1 MKRDFL
7 KDLGIEGDAIK
18 QIMDENGKD
27 VEEAKKG
34 IEDLKQ
40 QIASKDTEISGLREQ
55 IAQRDADIEALRS
68 ASADNESLKTQLSE
82 LQTKYSTDTADLQQK
97 LKDQQTEFE
106 TSKATEAFFDGVE
119 FSSQLARE
127 AAISQFRAKAFKL
140 ENGTFQGGKEWLE
153 ELRKNSPDAFK
164 PAEPDPAD
172 PSPRQPIFTKNIN
185 NPAPAP
191 SSGGNPFVGGWN
203 FQQVRNFD
211 KSKE

>member
-7 KDLGIEGDAIK
+7 RDLGGRGRCDRA
-18 QIMDENGKD
+18 DYG
-27 VEEAKKG
+27 
-34 IEDLKQ
+34 
-40 QIASKDTEISGLREQ
+40 SKRQGY
-55 IAQRDADIEALRS
+55 RDAKRGSMISNSRLRRKTRKFPALKSKLLKETPILRHCELHPLITNRS
-68 ASADNESLKTQLSE
+68 KRSSPSCRRSIPPT
-82 LQTKYSTDTADLQQK
+82 TADLQQK

-127 AAISQFRAKAFKL
+127 AAISQFRSKAFKL

-172 PSPRQPIFTKNIN
+172 PSLRQPIFTKNIN